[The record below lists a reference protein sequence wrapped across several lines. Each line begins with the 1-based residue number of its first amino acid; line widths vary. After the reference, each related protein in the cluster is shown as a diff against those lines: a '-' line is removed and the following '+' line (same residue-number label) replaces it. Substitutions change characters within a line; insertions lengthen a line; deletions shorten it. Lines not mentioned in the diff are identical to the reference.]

1 MALDPTLIGDAA
13 APLILRRAEKG
24 ELDAAYETASALVQR
39 HPGNSRAQFTLGYV
53 FRYVGMLDDAAARCE
68 AARDRDPTDRRLRSC
83 GIAFLRLG
91 RYARARDFLRLDAGS
106 EFAAAY
112 EAQILLSEGNPQA
125 SLEALRKLPDGYA
138 IGGEGLGRACLEHR
152 SPSEIAGMARTLELA
167 AQSHSDPEPL
177 YDAAAYLALCRRPD
191 EAIQLLHQAIR
202 GGYCSYPALMSD
214 PLLASVKEHREF
226 GAVVSAAKACRER
239 FEAYRRD
246 HGGT

>member
-24 ELDAAYETASALVQR
+24 ELAAAYETASALVQR
-39 HPGNSRAQFTLGYV
+39 HPGNSRAQFALGYV
-53 FRYVGMLDDAAARCE
+53 FRYVGLLDDAAARCE

-112 EAQILLSEGNPQA
+112 EAEILLSEGNSQA
-125 SLEALRKLPDGYA
+125 SLQALRKLPDGYA
-138 IGGEGLGRACLEHR
+138 IGAEGLARACLEHR
-152 SPSEIAGMARTLELA
+152 PPSEIAGMARTLELT

-177 YDAAAYLALCRRPD
+177 YDAAVYMAVCGRAD
-191 EAIQLLHQAIR
+191 EAIQLLQQAIR
-202 GGYCSYPALMSD
+202 GGYCSYPALTSD
-214 PLLASVKEHREF
+214 PLLASVRSTASS
-226 GAVVSAAKACRER
+226 GPW
-239 FEAYRRD
+239 
-246 HGGT
+246 